1 MYRIILL
8 LLLFSFIIH
17 PVSISAQTK
26 QDILPPRATIEDC
39 IAYAQKHNPQIAQ
52 ALIDEQITAQTIR
65 SKLADWYPQLNVNYN
80 LQHNFQVPTN
90 IIGGNPVALGV
101 NNTSQAQIGL
111 TQSIFNRDVLLA
123 VKSRGDVQLQ
133 STQVTANK
141 KIDLVASVSKAFYDV
156 LASSQQI
163 RVSEQNIIRLERS
176 LQDAFNQYKA
186 GVADKVDY
194 KRTTIT
200 LNNVKAA
207 RTSGEALLQAKKEY
221 LKYLM
226 GYPDSA
232 SLDIAFDS
240 ARLETE
246 IQFDTLQQADYK
258 SRIEYRI
265 LETQQKLQEAS
276 YRYEKNAYLPSV
288 SLNSA
293 YNLNFLNDQFAKL
306 YNTNFPSSFAALSL
320 SIPIYQGGKRKA
332 KIQVAAFQLK
342 RTNKDL
348 ESLQLQVRTQ
358 YANALA
364 AYKVNLANY
373 QALREN
379 VQLANEVYEVVQ
391 LQYKSGIKTYL
402 EVIASETDLRT
413 SQINYFNALY
423 QLLASKIDAQKALG
437 QITAN

>member
-1 MYRIILL
+1 MYRITLL
-8 LLLFSFIIH
+8 LLLITFIFQ
-17 PVSISAQTK
+17 PGRLMAQSK
-26 QDILPPRATIEDC
+26 LDILPPGATIEDC

-65 SKLADWYPQLNVNYN
+65 SKLAEWYPQLNVNYS
-80 LQHNFQVPTN
+80 LQHNFQVPTS
-90 IIGGNPVALGV
+90 IIGGNPIALGV
-101 NNTSQAQIGL
+101 SNTSQAQL
-111 TQSIFNRDVLLA
+111 SLNQPIFNRDVLLA

-141 KIDLVASVSKAFYDV
+141 KIDLVANVSKAFYDV

-176 LQDAFNQYKA
+176 LQDAYNQYKA

-246 IQFDTLQQADYK
+246 IQFDTLQQPDYK
-258 SRIEYRI
+258 SRIEYRL
-265 LETQQKLQEAS
+265 LETQLKLLEAS

-293 YNLNFLNDQFAKL
+293 YNLNYLNDKISKL
-306 YNTNFPSSFAALSL
+306 YSTNFPSSFAALSL
-320 SIPIYQGGKRKA
+320 SIPISQGGKRKA

-348 ESLQLQVRTQ
+348 ENLQLQVRTQ

-364 AYKVNLANY
+364 AYKINFANY
-373 QALREN
+373 QALKEN
-379 VQLANEVYEVVQ
+379 VQLANEVYDVVQ

-437 QITAN
+437 QISIQ

>member
-1 MYRIILL
+1 
-8 LLLFSFIIH
+8 
-17 PVSISAQTK
+17 
-26 QDILPPRATIEDC
+26 
-39 IAYAQKHNPQIAQ
+39 
-52 ALIDEQITAQTIR
+52 
-65 SKLADWYPQLNVNYN
+65 
-80 LQHNFQVPTN
+80 
-90 IIGGNPVALGV
+90 
-101 NNTSQAQIGL
+101 
-111 TQSIFNRDVLLA
+111 
-123 VKSRGDVQLQ
+123 
-133 STQVTANK
+133 VTANK
-141 KIDLVASVSKAFYDV
+141 KIELIASVSKAFYDV

-176 LQDAFNQYKA
+176 LQDAYNQYKA

-232 SLDIAFDS
+232 RLDIAFDS

-246 IQFDTLQQADYK
+246 IQFDTLQQPDYK

-265 LETQQKLQEAS
+265 LETQQKLLEAN

-293 YNLNFLNDQFAKL
+293 YNLNYLNDRISKL
-306 YNTNFPSSFAALSL
+306 YSTNFPSSFAALSL

-348 ESLQLQVRTQ
+348 ENLQLQVRTQ

-364 AYKVNLANY
+364 SYKVNLANY
-373 QALREN
+373 LALKEN